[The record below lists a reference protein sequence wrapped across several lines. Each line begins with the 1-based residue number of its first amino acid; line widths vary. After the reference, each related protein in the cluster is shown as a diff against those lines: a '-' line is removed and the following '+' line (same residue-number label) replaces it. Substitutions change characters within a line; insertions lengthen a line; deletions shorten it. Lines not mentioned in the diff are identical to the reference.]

1 MSTLQLVTLV
11 TAIIGAAC
19 GILGTVLG
27 IINTW
32 HQMSRTRVRLR
43 VVPKLAWMI
52 DAQNVLTADRPAR
65 DTEDPVRG
73 RPPDRICIEIINL
86 SAFPVTVSDVGFG
99 RVNKARGSL
108 FRPELSPGRT
118 WPVRLESRDS
128 FTAYVAVGMTPREYA
143 LKAAVAYAKTDCGTT
158 AYGTSPIFR
167 DYCRSVRARKD
178 ESS

>member
-1 MSTLQLVTLV
+1 MTTLQLFTLI

-19 GILGTVLG
+19 GILGAVLG

-32 HQMSRTRVRLR
+32 QQVSRTRVRLR

-52 DAQNVLTADRPAR
+52 DPQNVLTAERPAR

-73 RPPDRICIEIINL
+73 RPPDRVCIEIVNL

-99 RVNKARGSL
+99 RVKEPRGIL
-108 FRPELSPGRT
+108 VRPELSPGKT

-128 FTAYVAVGMTPREYA
+128 FTAYGASGMSPPQYA

-158 AYGTSPIFR
+158 TYGSSPIFR
-167 DYCRSVRARKD
+167 DFVRSLQAGKD
-178 ESS
+178 SKT